1 MKAILFYTF
10 SALAVASMICFLLGD
25 HAGTLFVSLISGIMA
40 LIIAC
45 IAKEDAER
53 EEITYKNYNKKI
65 INDNDKIK
73 LNFFKDDQV

>member
-40 LIIAC
+40 IIIAC

-53 EEITYKNYNKKI
+53 EEITYKNYKPWEK
-65 INDNDKIK
+65 
-73 LNFFKDDQV
+73 